1 MLHSDIDRRKRT
13 SSQYHLTS
21 GSLLCFSLSG
31 CFNQPSF
38 SPSYPL
44 VCVIL
49 HESSPQ
55 VNFLFLYFLT
65 AILLTALCSG
75 LNLFILGGLAAPR
88 FCNKLDSATQN
99 APKYRKI
106 KGLLG
111 GAEVCPPNSSVSAKG
126 ATFSEMPLTSG
137 FLAHVPRCDRP
148 CCPFPA
154 GLGRCTMNRV
164 YRLVGPM

>member
-1 MLHSDIDRRKRT
+1 MQNGPKLVKVPALVRPT
-13 SSQYHLTS
+13 GQFP
-21 GSLLCFSLSG
+21 FS
-31 CFNQPSF
+31 CN
-38 SPSYPL
+38 
-44 VCVIL
+44 
-49 HESSPQ
+49 
-55 VNFLFLYFLT
+55 FLT

-148 CCPFPA
+148 CCPFPTDFGKMYHEVSIMA
-154 GLGRCTMNRV
+154 R
-164 YRLVGPM
+164 

>member
-1 MLHSDIDRRKRT
+1 MTRT
-13 SSQYHLTS
+13 DLFWKICCRGQTNCQRISENHKNKDQRAMQNGPKLVKVPALVRPT
-21 GSLLCFSLSG
+21 GQFPFS
-31 CFNQPSF
+31 CN
-38 SPSYPL
+38 
-44 VCVIL
+44 
-49 HESSPQ
+49 
-55 VNFLFLYFLT
+55 FLT